1 MRLLAAL
8 FAEGMSVAYADGN
21 LPLKIG
27 ESEIDAPV
35 TAKSGAQQTK
45 ERLVLIDGQ
54 QLAVAHRPTLR
65 RKIET
70 HDSDFREKWFCHG
83 VLLHQV
89 TSILFYQ
96 PVWPVGLASERQ
108 PLETWKDRT

>member
-54 QLAVAHRPTLR
+54 QLAVAHRPTFR

-70 HDSDFREKWFCHG
+70 HDSDFREKWFCHDF
-83 VLLHQV
+83 LLHQV
-89 TSILFYQ
+89 VDIVLPSGRAGGF
-96 PVWPVGLASERQ
+96 GFR
-108 PLETWKDRT
+108 KDTRWR